1 MSYKSIFLILSPLII
16 FVFYSNCGSRAE
28 PPVYSYIPLSTLP
41 SEELNSN
48 QRERIIYDCA
58 DFNYEGSENIDASKG
73 CTLFSMKPIV
83 NNQAVY
89 VDYKDFS
96 EQDLITKISLF
107 FPDFEK
113 APVIILEGDGV
124 LEEGLNNPG
133 FDIVIR

>member
-41 SEELNSN
+41 SEELNNN
-48 QRERIIYDCA
+48 QRSRIIYDCA
-58 DFNYEGSENIDASKG
+58 EFDYEGNENIDISKG
-73 CTLFSMKPIV
+73 CTFFSMNPIV
-83 NNQAVY
+83 NSQAVF

-96 EQDLITKISLF
+96 EQDLMERISVF
-107 FPDFEK
+107 FPDFEN

-133 FDIVIR
+133 FNLVIR